1 MMEAGRVTYYLDLW
15 RDYMQQDTH
24 KLGYKAK
31 STGFNTGGVHSF
43 EDMADE
49 VDYDAA
55 RTVDKVIDD
64 LPTMQKT
71 AIYTIYL
78 GQKSTM
84 NDMVLEY
91 YYDNA
96 LMMLQ
101 RKLKEKNLY

>member
-1 MMEAGRVTYYLDLW
+1 MDESKVIYYLNLW
-15 RDYMQQDTH
+15 KSYMKSDNNR
-24 KLGYKAK
+24 LGFKSK

-49 VDYDAA
+49 VDSEAA
-55 RTVDKVIDD
+55 RVVDKVIDD
-64 LPTMQKT
+64 LPIMQKN
-71 AIYTIYL
+71 AIYIIFL
-78 GQKSTM
+78 GQKSMMDTR
-84 NDMVLEY
+84 VLEY

>member
-1 MMEAGRVTYYLDLW
+1 MDAGRVVYYLDLW
-15 RDYMQQDTH
+15 RSYMKQDSH
-24 KLGYKAK
+24 KLGYKSK

-49 VDYDAA
+49 VDNDSA

-91 YYDNA
+91 YYDSA

>member
-1 MMEAGRVTYYLDLW
+1 MDKPKVIYYLDLW
-15 RDYMQQDTH
+15 RSWMKH
-24 KLGYKAK
+24 HNNGLGYKTR

-49 VDYDAA
+49 VDSEAA
-55 RTVDKVIDD
+55 RVVDKVIDD
-64 LPTMQKT
+64 LPTMQKN
-71 AIYTIYL
+71 AIYIIYL
-78 GQKSTM
+78 GEKSMIDTR
-84 NDMVLEY
+84 VLEY